1 LIFPEKPFPKGA
13 NVAKNAS
20 FVNPVPGKIKK
31 RYPSVDFSPW
41 LIDYLPARGGAAL
54 FSSRSA
60 VTLPVRQNIKMK
72 PINATFILIGSM
84 VCSSLWLAGC
94 SNSQASS
101 QPSSSA
107 SPSSASSTGASFSA
121 IVDGTKFS
129 SNTGTDNLN
138 AAFVVNDNDGQK
150 KLFFMLADPD
160 NPVQKLNFDL
170 PNKEGS
176 TTISILP
183 KYSFEGYVT
192 SNWTVYV
199 DDGLT
204 VNITSLSAT
213 RVSGTFSGNYRLE
226 NVNTPNAK
234 QTLQVTDGKF
244 DIPFSTSAQ
253 WKKVY
258 HAQ

>member
-1 LIFPEKPFPKGA
+1 
-13 NVAKNAS
+13 
-20 FVNPVPGKIKK
+20 
-31 RYPSVDFSPW
+31 
-41 LIDYLPARGGAAL
+41 
-54 FSSRSA
+54 
-60 VTLPVRQNIKMK
+60 MK
-72 PINATFILIGSM
+72 PINAHFILAGYM
-84 VCSSLWLAGC
+84 VCTSLWLAGC
-94 SNSQASS
+94 SGIASSESSSPGAASSTQASS
-101 QPSSSA
+101 GSA
-107 SPSSASSTGASFSA
+107 QGASFSA

-129 SNTGTDNLN
+129 CSTGTDNLN
-138 AAFVVNDNDGQK
+138 AAFVVNEDGQK

-170 PNKEGS
+170 PYKAGA
-176 TTISILP
+176 TTITILP

-192 SNWTVYV
+192 KDWTVYV

-204 VNITSLSAT
+204 VNITTLGAT

-234 QTLQVTDGKF
+234 VSLQVTDGKF

-258 HAQ
+258 HAE